1 MENVAS
7 TTAIFGPESDP
18 GSGRVE
24 DYQVLLDHLADDVV
38 FKVTIP
44 EGTPISGVFRGK
56 QAVAG
61 CFARLGSI
69 AVFHQERPQRY
80 IADGDRLIVLGDDS
94 FDIRKN
100 GVTAR
105 SECATVVTFRDG
117 LITGILII
125 LDLSALAEACP
136 A

>member
-1 MENVAS
+1 VENVAS

-18 GSGRVE
+18 GRGREE
-24 DYQVLLDHLADDVV
+24 DYRVLLDHLANDVV
-38 FKVTIP
+38 FEVTIP

-69 AVFHQERPQRY
+69 AVFHQERSQRY
-80 IADGDRLIVLGDDS
+80 IADGDRVIVLGDDS
-94 FDIRKN
+94 CEIRKN

-105 SECATVVTFRDG
+105 SEHATVVTFRDG
-117 LITGILII
+117 LITSILIV
-125 LDLSALAEACP
+125 LDLSALAEACL